1 MKNQLFAFTALASF
15 SATFAMADIVDTKV
29 QDLYAQGYTHFE
41 VARGT
46 VKSQIEAYAPNGT
59 KMIVVLDNQSG
70 ASVAEQV
77 YQGSASDFNS
87 AASNI
92 AAIYYEQSDTYQTN
106 GAIPDASTG
115 LSDDGLGYIES
126 SDHNTVAGNSSYESH
141 GSDSN
146 DSYSGGYTES
156 HSSDSNDS
164 YSGGYTESHSSDS
177 NDSYSGG
184 DTESHS
190 SDSNESHGSDD
201 HGDDH

>member
-115 LSDDGLGYIES
+115 LSDDGLGHLES

-141 GSDSN
+141 GN
-146 DSYSGGYTES
+146 DSYSGGDTES

-164 YSGGYTESHSSDS
+164 YSGGDTESHSSDS

>member
-115 LSDDGLGYIES
+115 FSDDGLGHIES
-126 SDHNTVAGNSSYESH
+126 SDHNTVAGNSSYES
-141 GSDSN
+141 DSN
-146 DSYSGGYTES
+146 DSYSGG
-156 HSSDSNDS
+156 N
-164 YSGGYTESHSSDS
+164 TESHSSDS